1 MNRAI
6 LIGRL
11 TRDPELRTTSNT
23 GVSVCTFTV
32 AVDRRRSRDREK
44 EADFIPVVVWREQ
57 AENCA
62 KYLRKGS
69 QVGVCGSI
77 QTRSYDA
84 QDGSKRYVTEVV
96 CDECEFV
103 DSKPQ
108 GDGQSYGGGSSY
120 GGGQSYGGSAGYG
133 APAQKPSAAPANDF
147 ASQGFTQ
154 VDDDDQLPF

>member
-1 MNRAI
+1 MNKAI

-32 AVDRRRSRDREK
+32 AVDRRRSRDREQQ
-44 EADFIPVVVWREQ
+44 ADFIPVVVWREQ
-57 AENCA
+57 GENCA

-84 QDGSKRYVTEVV
+84 QDGSKRYVTEVIA
-96 CDECEFV
+96 DEVQFLSSRSEN
-103 DSKPQ
+103 
-108 GDGQSYGGGSSY
+108 GD
-120 GGGQSYGGSAGYG
+120 GGSAGGYSP
-133 APAQKPSAAPANDF
+133 APRAQAQPQRASVPAMDMEEI
-147 ASQGFTQ
+147 
-154 VDDDDQLPF
+154 DEELPF

>member
-96 CDECEFV
+96 ADEVQFLTSRSE
-103 DSKPQ
+103 S
-108 GDGQSYGGGSSY
+108 GEGGSSHY
-120 GGGQSYGGSAGYG
+120 
-133 APAQKPSAAPANDF
+133 APTAPRPQTQPQQRANVPAMDMEEI
-147 ASQGFTQ
+147 
-154 VDDDDQLPF
+154 DEELPF

>member
-1 MNRAI
+1 MNKAI

-77 QTRSYDA
+77 QVRNYDA
-84 QDGSKRYVTEVV
+84 QDGTKRYVTEVV
-96 CDECEFV
+96 ADEVQFLTSRSE
-103 DSKPQ
+103 S
-108 GDGQSYGGGSSY
+108 GEGGSGAY
-120 GGGQSYGGSAGYG
+120 APPVPRAQ
-133 APAQKPSAAPANDF
+133 APAQRASVPAMDMEEI
-147 ASQGFTQ
+147 
-154 VDDDDQLPF
+154 DEELPF

>member
-96 CDECEFV
+96 ADEVQFLTSRSE
-103 DSKPQ
+103 SGEGGASHYAPTAPRPQ
-108 GDGQSYGGGSSY
+108 TQPQQRASV
-120 GGGQSYGGSAGYG
+120 
-133 APAQKPSAAPANDF
+133 PAMDMEEI
-147 ASQGFTQ
+147 
-154 VDDDDQLPF
+154 DEELPF